1 MLLPAL
7 TLIALALG
15 VLWFVAAPLLRS
27 DAAES
32 ERVVSAESEAVELHS
47 RHEMLLASLADL
59 EEDRATGKLSD
70 EDYEQLHES
79 LTVRAIEVM
88 KRIDAL
94 PEPGTAPPPGPR
106 ALDPSGD
113 SRA

>member
-47 RHEMLLASLADL
+47 RH
-59 EEDRATGKLSD
+59 
-70 EDYEQLHES
+70 
-79 LTVRAIEVM
+79 
-88 KRIDAL
+88 
-94 PEPGTAPPPGPR
+94 
-106 ALDPSGD
+106 
-113 SRA
+113 